1 MTTILIAS
9 SEPRAGRSTV
19 AAAIAYR
26 IARSGKPVTLARLA
40 GDDSANADAAMFGAL
55 EYVNSPGKPV
65 AVADVS
71 SLTGDLVIEAPSG
84 SAKALAAALNARVI
98 AVGGSNAKALEV
110 APDALAG
117 VIVTRAPAR
126 ELAVIGKR
134 ARVLAILAEDRTL
147 AAPSVADIATA
158 LQARW
163 LAGGDETTS
172 AIDRVMIGTVASDA
186 ASPYFGQRART
197 CVITRFDK
205 TDIQLAALL
214 TDLEC
219 LVITGGGEPSPYL
232 IDRIGNG
239 RSDVAVLLAPG
250 GTVATMRAI
259 EPLFGL
265 SRFSGAGK
273 LERAVALLDEAN
285 VPLEF

>member
-1 MTTILIAS
+1 MRLFVGQG
-9 SEPRAGRSTV
+9 E
-19 AAAIAYR
+19 AIA
-26 IARSGKPVTLARLA
+26 
-40 GDDSANADAAMFGAL
+40 
-55 EYVNSPGKPV
+55 
-65 AVADVS
+65 
-71 SLTGDLVIEAPSG
+71 
-84 SAKALAAALNARVI
+84 
-98 AVGGSNAKALEV
+98 
-110 APDALAG
+110 
-117 VIVTRAPAR
+117 
-126 ELAVIGKR
+126 
-134 ARVLAILAEDRTL
+134 AEDR
-147 AAPSVADIATA
+147 
-158 LQARW
+158 ARRW
-163 LAGGDETTS
+163 RLE
-172 AIDRVMIGTVASDA
+172 IGIK
-186 ASPYFGQRART
+186 RART

-239 RSDVAVLLAPG
+239 RSDVAVLLAPA

-265 SRFSGAGK
+265 SRFSGVGK